1 MLDPAAQAPPIP
13 QRNPAR
19 SPVSEQTNLP
29 RSYSS
34 PSRASG
40 RPLRRNHSGDSVP
53 QSPQRSQ
60 SPGSPVTQAL
70 RAPRTAPVSPSGA
83 ISPSGAM
90 SPSRASTHARNRIS
104 EISSGASPLRYS
116 SSSYATSDAG
126 TSFAGWPSP
135 GSTQERT
142 HKPLEAISSK
152 KAAPFPQTPQA
163 TELSPRAESKPLPL
177 LPAPDLTRSMPYE
190 SDANTKRNSRSNVG
204 LRSASQPTIT
214 RLHPSSSIAN
224 QNADFEKEAF
234 RNSAIL
240 CDV

>member
-1 MLDPAAQAPPIP
+1 MHNLAMLDPAAQAPPIP

-19 SPVSEQTNLP
+19 SPVAKQPNLP

-34 PSRASG
+34 PSRASV
-40 RPLRRNHSGDSVP
+40 RPLHRNHSGDSVP

-70 RAPRTAPVSPSGA
+70 RAPGTAPV
-83 ISPSGAM
+83 SPSGAM
-90 SPSRASTHARNRIS
+90 SPSRASTHARNRTS

-116 SSSYATSDAG
+116 SSSYTTSDAG

-142 HKPLEAISSK
+142 HKPLEASSSK
-152 KAAPFPQTPQA
+152 KAAPFPQTPQEI
-163 TELSPRAESKPLPL
+163 ELSPRANSKPLPL

-190 SDANTKRNSRSNVG
+190 SDANTKGNSRSHVG
-204 LRSASQPTIT
+204 FRPASQPTIT